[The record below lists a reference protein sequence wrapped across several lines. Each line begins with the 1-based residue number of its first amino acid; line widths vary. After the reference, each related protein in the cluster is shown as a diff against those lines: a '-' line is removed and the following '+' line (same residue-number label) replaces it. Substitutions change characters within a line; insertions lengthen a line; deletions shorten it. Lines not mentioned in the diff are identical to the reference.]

1 MCILWGDE
9 AENKAE
15 ASNST
20 ASGEPSTYPASC
32 AMYILFR
39 GRKKKKGNRGIHI
52 VEVNR
57 WIKLPFVNS
66 NVICIINYSSLAL
79 GHILSMCFKLFN
91 NNIFFRK

>member
-39 GRKKKKGNRGIHI
+39 GRKKKKAT
-52 VEVNR
+52 EEFTLL
-57 WIKLPFVNS
+57 KLIAGLN
-66 NVICIINYSSLAL
+66 C
-79 GHILSMCFKLFN
+79 HLSIAM
-91 NNIFFRK
+91 